1 MENKQKRFRIVNKTA
16 KNVTVK
22 IGPESHTMSW
32 DEYNQNFISVDKFW
46 CVFNEEMEKAAKEM
60 DEYADWITIAVMEM
74 NAAQHQQDAGKELA
88 AAYRVGS
95 LTKKMQEKF
104 NLTGMQVM
112 QLVRK
117 RLEVMNPF
125 MVHPMFPV
133 SNSQKKL
140 RRKVERE
147 ADSEMNLASE
157 PVKENKPTLGDA
169 FPGLASLKEK
179 YEKEGKVMDEDL

>member
-1 MENKQKRFRIVNKTA
+1 
-16 KNVTVK
+16 
-22 IGPESHTMSW
+22 
-32 DEYNQNFISVDKFW
+32 
-46 CVFNEEMEKAAKEM
+46 
-60 DEYADWITIAVMEM
+60 
-74 NAAQHQQDAGKELA
+74 
-88 AAYRVGS
+88 
-95 LTKKMQEKF
+95 MQEKF

-125 MVHPMFPV
+125 MVNPMFPV

-147 ADSEMNLASE
+147 ADSEMNLTRE

-169 FPGLASLKEK
+169 FSCLGDLKAKLE
-179 YEKEGKVMDEDL
+179 EGK

>member
-16 KNVTVK
+16 KNVTIK
-22 IGPESHTMSW
+22 IGPESHTMTW
-32 DEYNQNFISVDKFW
+32 DEYNQNFITIDKFW
-46 CVFNEEMEKAAKEM
+46 CVFNEEMEKLSQEM
-60 DEYADWITIAVMEM
+60 EEDASWLTVAVMEM
-74 NAAQHQQDAGKELA
+74 HAAQGGGDAGKELA
-88 AAYRVGS
+88 AAYKVGS
-95 LTKKMQEKF
+95 LSEKMQKKY

-112 QLVRK
+112 QLVQKNLRV
-117 RLEVMNPF
+117 LNPF
-125 MVHPMFPV
+125 MVNPMFPV

-169 FPGLASLKEK
+169 FSVLGDLKAKLEEENK
-179 YEKEGKVMDEDL
+179 

>member
-1 MENKQKRFRIVNKTA
+1 MNKEQKRFRIVNKTA
-16 KNVTVK
+16 KTVTVK
-22 IGPESHTMSW
+22 IGPESHTMTW
-32 DEYNQNFISVDKFW
+32 DEYNQNFITVDKFW
-46 CVFNEEMEKAAKEM
+46 CVFNEEMEKMSQEM

-140 RRKVERE
+140 RRKMERE
-147 ADSEMNLASE
+147 ADSEMNLTRE
-157 PVKENKPTLGDA
+157 PVQESKPTLGDA
-169 FPGLASLKEK
+169 FSVLGDLKAKLEEENK
-179 YEKEGKVMDEDL
+179 